1 MILVIL
7 YLHLKLQTNKFI
19 YMTATYHIGLF
30 ILRVAFSG
38 MMLTHGIPKLLK
50 LIQGNL
56 EFGDPIGLG
65 STVSLILTVIGEA
78 ICPMLIILGFKT
90 RLAAIPTIIT
100 MAVAAFV
107 VHGSDPFGRKELA
120 LVYFFAFLV
129 IALTGAGRYSVD
141 RR

>member
-1 MILVIL
+1 
-7 YLHLKLQTNKFI
+7 
-19 YMTATYHIGLF
+19 MTATYHIGLF